1 MYLVVGLGNPGAQY
15 DGTRHNAGFYFL
27 DYLAGRF
34 DISFSESKWQAV
46 IAKTSRWQKK
56 FLLMKPE
63 TFMNRSGDAVAP
75 LAHFFKIEKEKII
88 VIHDD
93 IDVPFGRIKAVS
105 GGGAGGHN
113 GIRSIIEKLGTD
125 AFSRI
130 KIGVGRPVG
139 PIPPDRFVLSRFSED
154 ERVAL
159 DERMPDIEEG
169 LRMFVRE
176 GIDSS
181 MNVLNRKPVSQP

>member
-15 DGTRHNAGFYFL
+15 DGTRHNVGFYFL
-27 DYLAGRF
+27 DYLAGRL
-34 DISFSESKWQAV
+34 DLSFSESKWQAAT
-46 IAKTSRWQKK
+46 AKTSLWQKNI
-56 FLLMKPE
+56 LLMKPG
-63 TFMNRSGDAVAP
+63 TFMNRSGDAVVP
-75 LAHFFKIEKEKII
+75 LVHFFKIQTEKIV

-139 PIPPDRFVLSRFSED
+139 SMPPDRFVLSLFSGD
-154 ERVAL
+154 ERAAL
-159 DERMPDIEEG
+159 AERMSAIEEG
-169 LRMFVRE
+169 LRMFVQE
-176 GIDSS
+176 GINSS
-181 MNVLNRKPVSQP
+181 MNVLNRKPLPQP